1 MQLQKLQS
9 AIQVYKRQLQ
19 KQRFYDQQFKWE
31 LLKNF
36 QDNWDIE
43 APDLAEMYDRSLQ
56 SKHTRRWWKGEN
68 FHPKEMMLRFLRASP
83 DFGRRMFRDLFN
95 EEKDIEGRVSRFQF
109 ACDVMLEEYK
119 KDHPLTI
126 DNNHFHSDN
135 HMISLYLGLHSPAQ
149 HTVIFYPTFHQF
161 LLKIGMRNAPGP
173 FDVERFCKICKTLHT
188 FLQKD
193 QELQELHLSKLQ
205 VGTDFMGPNIWMA
218 QDLYEFGAAYRGNFG
233 E

>member
-9 AIQVYKRQLQ
+9 AIAAYKQQLA
-19 KQRFYDQQFKWE
+19 KQRFYDQQYKWE
-31 LLKNF
+31 ILKHF

-43 APDLAEMYDRSLQ
+43 APDLAEMYDRCLQ
-56 SKHTRRWWKGEN
+56 SNHTRRWWKGEN
-68 FHPKEMMLRFLRASP
+68 FQPKEMMIRFLQASP

-135 HMISLYLGLHSPAQ
+135 HMISLYLGLRYPMQ
-149 HTVIFYPTFHQF
+149 HTVIFYSDFYRF
-161 LLKIGMRNAPGP
+161 LTKIGMRNAPGP
-173 FDVERFCKICKTLHT
+173 FDFERFFKICKTLHT
-188 FLQKD
+188 FLLKD
-193 QELQELHLSKLQ
+193 EELQALHLSKLK
-205 VGTDFMGPNIWMA
+205 VGTDFIGPSLWMA
-218 QDLYEFGAAYRGNFG
+218 QDLYAFGSAYQGDFNQ
-233 E
+233 